1 MVCEIHTS
9 SLDQQH
15 SFRRHPDV
23 LPPSLPAS
31 NLTPFLAYFKV
42 RHTQEKRGETSLAC
56 VFLFAGLPYPGH
68 LTSLPLAPAFP
79 PLSLTRRED
88 TKSLSSGHLTPLV
101 ELNTRQ

>member
-31 NLTPFLAYFKV
+31 NLTRSWPISRSDILRKKEVKPAWPV
-42 RHTQEKRGETSLAC
+42 CSSLQGSHTLGT
-56 VFLFAGLPYPGH
+56 
-68 LTSLPLAPAFP
+68 
-79 PLSLTRRED
+79 
-88 TKSLSSGHLTPLV
+88 
-101 ELNTRQ
+101 